1 MNKENKKE
9 TRKEYFAEYNKK
21 NQQTRIT
28 FSNVDY
34 EFIKKVA
41 EQQGLSVSSFIRFA
55 TIEQA
60 NNIYQ
65 FPKEIDD
72 KLKIV
77 VRNLRGIGTNINQ
90 IARYTNEQKYSSPD
104 TIQVL
109 MNYLKGLEEEIK
121 NIKRIIEDWKNTSL
135 KMIEREVKKIESFLV
150 KNSMTTSNK
159 VDNLFKN
166 LYWLIEKRKD
176 KKKSKRT
183 LKTTCPRYDY

>member
-121 NIKRIIEDWKNTSL
+121 NIKRIIED
-135 KMIEREVKKIESFLV
+135 
-150 KNSMTTSNK
+150 
-159 VDNLFKN
+159 
-166 LYWLIEKRKD
+166 
-176 KKKSKRT
+176 
-183 LKTTCPRYDY
+183 